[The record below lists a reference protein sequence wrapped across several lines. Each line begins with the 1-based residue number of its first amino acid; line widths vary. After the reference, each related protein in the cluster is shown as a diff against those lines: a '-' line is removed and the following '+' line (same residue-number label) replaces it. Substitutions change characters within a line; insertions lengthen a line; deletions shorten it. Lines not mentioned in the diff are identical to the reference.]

1 MTTEPDPPPGR
12 TVDWGAI
19 GLSALGVLSAWLA
32 ATGLSPTVR
41 AMSARAPLVEFH
53 PAALIPAPL
62 AISLF
67 ALASIALIPR
77 RQAGPGRARRDAD
90 KAFWRSAT
98 RLFYVAAAGAL
109 TAIVIAPAGRMIVGG
124 ILADRGYERC
134 PPSDTIRRAPLR
146 WHLPDGVCP

>member
-77 RQAGPGRARRDAD
+77 RQAGPGRAVHGVMPTRR
-90 KAFWRSAT
+90 SG
-98 RLFYVAAAGAL
+98 AARRGSS
-109 TAIVIAPAGRMIVGG
+109 TSQQQAP
-124 ILADRGYERC
+124 
-134 PPSDTIRRAPLR
+134 
-146 WHLPDGVCP
+146 